1 MVYENTRYLN
11 FSPFVYWKP
20 VRRGAEGHQEPEET
34 GVGGGEQPTRESGQG
49 GREQLTGELAERRAE
64 QPSGELAERRE
75 KQPTRELAERR
86 AEQPTGE
93 LAEGREEQST
103 GCVKLVSSYRE
114 ETGKDTKYHSGD
126 QHTSTQGV

>member
-20 VRRGAEGHQEPEET
+20 VRRGAEGHQE
-34 GVGGGEQPTRESGQG
+34 
-49 GREQLTGELAERRAE
+49 RRAE

-75 KQPTRELAERR
+75 EQPTRELAERR

-93 LAEGREEQST
+93 LAERREEQPT
-103 GCVKLVSSYRE
+103 EELAERREEQPTDCVKLVSSYRE